1 MTLRAAADLLA
12 EADPLCE
19 VQWAPE
25 WRACCPTVTT
35 STTTTTTATMNQC
48 LEKPTSS
55 LLLLLQAEVVPHS
68 QKQNLKMTENGVEA
82 PCGKSA
88 VRRSPSC
95 KANSRAFRP
104 YNRPGPDP
112 GTLRGSRR
120 FWGDRNF
127 AAGGAPRLTAL
138 SKTKRDSILEIICCR

>member
-19 VQWAPE
+19 VHWAPE

-48 LEKPTSS
+48 LEKLTSS

-95 KANSRAFRP
+95 KANSRAFR
-104 YNRPGPDP
+104 
-112 GTLRGSRR
+112 TLHGSRR
-120 FWGDRNF
+120 FWGT
-127 AAGGAPRLTAL
+127 AILRLEERPVRQRCQ
-138 SKTKRDSILEIICCR
+138 KQKEILF